1 LSHPNSLVAGSD
13 KMNGEFE
20 LKNGAVIS
28 TRAFKRDDFESLV
41 VFFEGLHGESMR
53 FSIPH
58 YYDRARLETLTSDLE
73 RNIILLAL
81 HDDRIVGVAA
91 IFGSSLLWLRGIGD
105 FMTYV
110 DQDYQNQGLGTHL
123 TRLILEE
130 ARSKGYHR
138 VSLEVVAENVA
149 GIKAYEKGGFVVEG
163 RMKDWHFGEDE
174 SYHDVLIMG
183 IIL

>member
-1 LSHPNSLVAGSD
+1 
-13 KMNGEFE
+13 MNGKFE
-20 LKNGAVIS
+20 LKDGAVVSI
-28 TRAFKRDDFESLV
+28 RAFKSDDFERLV
-41 VFFEGLHGESMR
+41 LFFEALRGESMR
-53 FSIPH
+53 LSIPH
-58 YYDRARLETLTSDLE
+58 YYDRVRLEKLTSDLE
-73 RNIILLAL
+73 RNIFLLGL
-81 HDDRIVGVAA
+81 HEDRIVGMAA

-110 DQDYQNQGLGTHL
+110 HQDYQNQGLGTHL
-123 TRLILEE
+123 TRLIIEE

-149 GIKAYEKGGFVVEG
+149 GIKAYEKAGFVVEG
-163 RMKDWHFGEDE
+163 SMKDCHFGEDE